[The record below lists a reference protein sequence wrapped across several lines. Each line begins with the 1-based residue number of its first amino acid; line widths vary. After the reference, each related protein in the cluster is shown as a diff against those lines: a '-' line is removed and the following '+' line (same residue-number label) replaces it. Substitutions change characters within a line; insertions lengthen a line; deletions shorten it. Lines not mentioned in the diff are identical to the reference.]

1 MSFCLIFNLAGLP
14 ACEVFV
20 LLHYMKKLLTM
31 LAVSM
36 LALFALPSCETTSE
50 RVPVEPESGS
60 TSLPWNKMQEFEKN
74 AIFGP
79 MERRR

>member
-1 MSFCLIFNLAGLP
+1 
-14 ACEVFV
+14 
-20 LLHYMKKLLTM
+20 MKKLLTM

-36 LALFALPSCETTSE
+36 LALFALPSCETTND
-50 RVPVEPESGS
+50 RIPQGPESS
-60 TSLPWNKMQEFEKN
+60 SSALPWNKMQEFEKN

>member
-1 MSFCLIFNLAGLP
+1 
-14 ACEVFV
+14 
-20 LLHYMKKLLTM
+20 M

-36 LALFALPSCETTSE
+36 LALFALPSCETTND
-50 RVPVEPESGS
+50 RIPQGPESS
-60 TSLPWNKMQEFEKN
+60 SSALPWNKMQEFEKN